1 MKIMREMKTA
11 EELQRAAENLR
22 GAIRIMI
29 EEFVEKHG
37 ECSVEIRTWANFI
50 EINQKRNVYS
60 GHEIE
65 VNVTV

>member
-1 MKIMREMKTA
+1 
-11 EELQRAAENLR
+11 
-22 GAIRIMI
+22 MI

-50 EINQKRNVYS
+50 EINQRRNVYS